1 MEPKRPTAHSAELD
15 AAVPAAAAAHEDPPR
30 PACRHPLPCGAG
42 PRRKSEGVFLGSG
55 GQGALAGLVGSISA
69 RQWHLRWLGPAASG
83 LFLVVVLFQVGWTEL
98 AAALARLSPATIGL
112 AVVFFGLGLGV
123 GASRWRRVARL
134 RGLTTTRSEV
144 WRMTLIGHFFNTFL
158 LGPAGGD
165 VAKSAWFGA
174 RWKKPVPDLLA
185 ASFLDRLAAGG
196 GSLLLGGLTLA
207 WAGTSH
213 VSRLWRQ
220 TAWPSP
226 PWWLGPLALLGVL
239 AGWLL
244 FRYGRISLIRK
255 TLDSIVAGFRAMRR
269 KPGAAAGGVVCGFI
283 SQVLFSSVMAIL
295 LADLA
300 TGRIDWIQAGWIF
313 PLISFL
319 TAMPVSVAGVG
330 VREGSGLLLLR
341 PLGIAS
347 GDVIAA
353 GLVTWFIYLAWAGG
367 GGILF
372 WKASRS
378 ASSAGT
384 PPSAG

>member
-1 MEPKRPTAHSAELD
+1 
-15 AAVPAAAAAHEDPPR
+15 
-30 PACRHPLPCGAG
+30 
-42 PRRKSEGVFLGSG
+42 
-55 GQGALAGLVGSISA
+55 LVGSISA